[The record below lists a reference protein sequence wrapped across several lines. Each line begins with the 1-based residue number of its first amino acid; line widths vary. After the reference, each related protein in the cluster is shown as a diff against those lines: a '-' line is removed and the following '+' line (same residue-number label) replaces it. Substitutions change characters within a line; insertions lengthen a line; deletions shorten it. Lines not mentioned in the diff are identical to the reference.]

1 MRGGLLRSK
10 RNGKRNNQK
19 ETSSKNK
26 KRKRNIKFK
35 YKLLIAFLIPILLM
49 GSAAIIAYQKAANA
63 LATTYEKTS
72 QETLIAIAKTLEN
85 ELKFIENTS
94 MSFAVDN
101 DVTLYYLL
109 SSDSNADTNKLL
121 DQYSKL
127 KKLVNNTTKANQ
139 DIAGIYIIPEFGHTY
154 TTTNRKANG
163 IYNDMLESPD
173 CAMWK
178 TSEARYHWI
187 GQHPFIDEKLQVK
200 EGSYIFSIVRKMSI
214 CNAYIYIDVKP
225 SVFDSISEQFDF
237 GNGSILGFV
246 TKDGTEYV
254 TDSEE
259 SIFLENKKIKQLLA
273 GEEGVEA
280 GYTTYKGQEYLTV
293 FTNVGTTEAYVCLM
307 IPKAAIVS
315 GAVQIRQLDWA
326 FFLSAAALSMLI
338 CLVFANSIS
347 KVISKILVTL
357 GKAQDG
363 DLTVDVTYSS
373 SREFNDLSGGIEN
386 MLLHMRTLIS
396 SVSNVDNQVNESA
409 ELVSSNSEILL
420 ESTRQISD
428 AMNSIEQG
436 VTRQAE
442 DTEQC
447 VRHMTSLSEQIN
459 ELNSNTTSIDKVI
472 NQTKGKVKEGM
483 YVIEELEKK
492 SNESLNISKS
502 VEIDMKELLKKSLA
516 IESIVTVINDIA
528 DQTTLLSLN
537 ASIEAARAGENGLG
551 FAVVAEEIRKLSNQ
565 SKDAVDEIRKVVN
578 EIRQASNVTVT
589 TVKEATDIA
598 TNQYEALG
606 KSIKVYQEIE
616 QNVGQL
622 VQNMVHITDSV
633 SNIDYMKEKT
643 LTAVANIAGIASET
657 TAATEEV
664 GATITSQVEVVAE
677 MNQKSKELIKQADLL
692 AQEISQFHV

>member
-1 MRGGLLRSK
+1 MKGGLLRSK

-72 QETLIAIAKTLEN
+72 QETLTAIAKTLEN

-109 SSDSNADTNKLL
+109 SRDNNADTMKLL
-121 DQYSKL
+121 EQYNKL

-139 DIAGIYIIPEFGHTY
+139 DIAGIHIVPQFGHTY
-154 TTTNRKANG
+154 TTTNKKANG
-163 IYNDMLESPD
+163 IYNDMMESLD
-173 CAMWK
+173 GEVWK

-187 GQHPFIDEKLQVK
+187 GQHPFIDEKLQIK
-200 EGSYIFSIVRKMSI
+200 DGSYIFSIVRKMSI

-254 TDSEE
+254 SDSEE

-280 GYTTYKGQEYLTV
+280 GYTIYKGNEYLTV
-293 FTNVGTTEAYVCLM
+293 FTNVGTTESYVCLM
-307 IPKAAIVS
+307 IPKTAIMS
-315 GAVQIRQLDWA
+315 GAVQIRQLNWA
-326 FFLSAAALSMLI
+326 FFLGAAVLSMLI
-338 CLVFANSIS
+338 CLLFANSIS

-357 GKAQDG
+357 GKAQEG
-363 DLTVDVTYSS
+363 DLTANVAYSS
-373 SREFNDLSGGIEN
+373 SREFNNLSGGIEN

-396 SVSNVDNQVNESA
+396 NVSNVDNQVNDSA

-420 ESTRQISD
+420 ESTQQISD

-447 VRHMTSLSEQIN
+447 VKHMTSLSEQIN
-459 ELNSNTTSIDKVI
+459 ELNSNTTSIDEVI

-492 SNESLNISKS
+492 SNASLNISKS

-565 SKDAVDEIRKVVN
+565 SKDAVDEIRKVVD
-578 EIRQASNVTVT
+578 EIKQASNVTVT

-598 TNQYEALG
+598 SNQYEALG

-622 VQNMVHITDSV
+622 VQNMVQITDSV
-633 SNIDYMKEKT
+633 SNIDHMKEQT